1 MTAKIIRLD
10 DYRPRPQVELRKF
23 EQSELVVQM
32 SRAQLFKVEMK
43 ATEKIT
49 DQDERIEALSKAYAK
64 FKDRKY
70 YGWI

>member
-10 DYRPRPQVELRKF
+10 DHRPRPQVELRKF
-23 EQSELVVQM
+23 DQNELVVQI
-32 SRAQLFKVEMK
+32 SRAKLFKVEMK

-49 DQDERIEALSKAYAK
+49 DQDERIEALRKAHLK
-64 FKDRKY
+64 FQGKQY